1 MPKFETRAIWGSDPG
16 LVSDRFRYTG
26 VSVSPLDEEAIKRIQ
41 EDAKKFNQAPIA
53 PVADYPAVSELQSTG
68 QAALPSPSEIVAIQ
82 DIERLKAFEDA
93 VAKQQQPV
101 VPSAL
106 NTSQLNLEG
115 TNPFEPGRQ
124 AAAQE
129 WKRRIDAGEPEGS
142 AFDRLMS
149 IRDKAMEWDAIK
161 QGALAP
167 GRIAGIQAAP
177 RNPFS
182 YTGSQPGSPF
192 DNMRTSEIEA
202 AINKVKAIS
211 DLENNPNLFQNLL
224 NQAGKGAGS
233 RIEQLG
239 RIAADVIAPNRN
251 KVPDYMLDVV
261 ETPEFVEAKK
271 QLQYSGLLPEESI
284 APGVLSEKQSRWLI
298 DNRRTPI
305 VGEGA
310 FGSVTIPTNTKTA
323 FKIQENKAKQF
334 LENELNMAIRTAEL
348 ELGPQVYSATLQ
360 PIQGKEGRYRG
371 ITRTEAIPNRPFD
384 QLLPEEKDFL
394 ALERNKLTEALYRGG
409 ISNLDNHFGNILLN
423 DATKK
428 AVQVDS
434 GLARDYDALDSND
447 LNSRLSNIVQGLNQS
462 GLKEVAKDTSEIGL
476 SLINE
481 IRNNPSPELYAEAE
495 NFFNR
500 SGNILMNQ
508 SRSLPKNNLISPP
521 NLMSSAAGATLD
533 IAGSVPLFDPAF
545 RSAVEKGDVRKAA
558 QQLATEYAIGTA
570 AAPVVGAGA
579 GLAQRI
585 APRTA
590 AAVIPA
596 AATALRIANP
606 VAVVSQIGGSSKI
619 NAAADK
625 KAAQAQLQRA
635 EAARKRGGRWKFPTP
650 LGTLTIPELGISEAG
665 GLFFR

>member
-1 MPKFETRAIWGSDPG
+1 MAGFETRAIWGSDPG

-26 VSVSPLDEEAIKRIQ
+26 VNVPPLDEEAIKRIQ
-41 EDAKKFNQAPIA
+41 ESAKQFAQVP
-53 PVADYPAVSELQSTG
+53 
-68 QAALPSPSEIVAIQ
+68 LPSPSEILAVQ
-82 DIERLKAFEDA
+82 DIERLKAFEEA

-115 TNPFEPGRQ
+115 TNPFEPGRK

-142 AFDRLMS
+142 VFDRLMS
-149 IRDKAMEWDAIK
+149 VRYKAMEWDAMK
-161 QGALAP
+161 QGALQP

-177 RNPFS
+177 RNPFNYS
-182 YTGSQPGSPF
+182 GSQPGSPF
-192 DNMRTSEIEA
+192 DNMRTSQVEA
-202 AINKVKAIS
+202 ALNQMKALS
-211 DLENNPNLFQNLL
+211 AAENNPNVFQQLL
-224 NQAGKGAGS
+224 NEVGKELKGAGS
-233 RIEQLG
+233 GIKELG
-239 RIAADVIAPNRN
+239 RIAADVVAPNRN

-271 QLQYSGLLPEESI
+271 QLKYFGSLPEESI

-310 FGSVTIPTNTKTA
+310 FGSVTVPTNTKTA
-323 FKIQENKAKQF
+323 FKIQENKAKAF
-334 LENELNMAIRTAEL
+334 LENELNMAALTAEL

-360 PIQGKEGRYRG
+360 PIEGKEGRYRG
-371 ITRTEAIPNRPFD
+371 ITRTEAIPHRPFD
-384 QLLPEEKDFL
+384 ELLPEEQKFL
-394 ALERNKLTEALYRGG
+394 ALERNKLTEGLYRGG
-409 ISNLDNHFGNILLN
+409 ISNQDNHFGNILLN

-434 GLARDYDALDSND
+434 GLARDYDAFNAND
-447 LNSRLSNIVQGLNQS
+447 LNNRLANIVDGLNES
-462 GLKEVAKDTSEIGL
+462 GLKSVARDTSEIGL

-481 IRNNPSPELYAEAE
+481 IKTNPSPDLYAEAE

-500 SGNILMNQ
+500 SGNILMSQ
-508 SRSLPKNNLISPP
+508 SRSLPKNPVINAP
-521 NLMSSAAGATLD
+521 NLRQIAAGTTLD
-533 IAGSVPLFDPAF
+533 VAGSVPLFDPAF
-545 RSAVEKGDVRKAA
+545 RAAVEKGDVKKAA

-579 GLAQRI
+579 GFAQRL
-585 APRTA
+585 APQTA

-606 VAVVSQIGGSSKI
+606 VAVVSQLGGSYKI

-635 EAARKRGGRWKFPTP
+635 EAARKRGGKWKFPTP
-650 LGTLTIPELGISEAG
+650 FGTVTIPELGISEAG